1 MAIVDFTT
9 VRPKRAPY
17 LPLVIVSRKPELL
30 RSAAL
35 AALAVCAGCGDDAEP
50 RSSTPRPPNAP
61 VVDLAR
67 SEPEALRLEQDLRA
81 LLLEPLARGNV
92 ERAARALASQSFAGT
107 LPGPGPTT
115 AAAGLKLRWLTG
127 EPFFTQD
134 PMSFAAKLRELGAA
148 TDSPERVE
156 LELDRF
162 ELAPSGERATGRVR
176 LRWAGV
182 EPPPDPGERPETDQA
197 AATGGALG
205 SRPVAPPSPQR
216 VDVTL
221 YAQIEARTAPG
232 EDWRLSR
239 FHPCEPS
246 DLHPLG
252 RGVRLECDDPPRY
265 VDRTVE
271 VGLTFGTSAENER
284 LLQDFVDRHRT
295 LTPGGL
301 SVVDFDRDGFDD
313 LIATR
318 SNEST
323 ILFRNDGIGGFVPI
337 PLPMERLADRPA
349 FVLFVDLDG
358 DGLEEIVASETSRY
372 RGAQAFAGLWTRTD
386 AAPGTWRHLPEAFAL
401 PNPVGLRR
409 LAVQTVAPLDV
420 EGDGDLDLFFAV
432 YGSSESRGPDYNT
445 VEAHD
450 GADNH
455 LLINQGGLR
464 FTEESA
470 ARGIEGTGYTYV
482 ALAFDADHDGDAD
495 LFEGNDFGPNVLW
508 RNEGGR
514 FVADDAMGLGGVSAY
529 TMGAALADLECDGRW
544 DLYVSNMSSEEGMRM
559 VPLAKGLSETMRG
572 RVDTIARGNALYS
585 EPPEPGPWP
594 DGARAL
600 GVNEA
605 EWAWGCQFVDV
616 NGDGAQELVV
626 TNGFA
631 SHRDQG
637 LGDWQTYYWRQ
648 VIDDGRRLERGER
661 SEDVNESLR
670 FQGSFNGH
678 ERDRLFVRADEGPA
692 DRPWVDA
699 GWCLGID
706 ASHDGRAIVPFDPDG
721 DGDLDLALW
730 TLGGLVYY
738 ENRGAQLALRVKL
751 VPERGP
757 RVPLGAR
764 VELSGRLPGGE
775 TSTYARHVS
784 LVEGFQSQVSPDLLL
799 PAGSHP
805 DTSKRIEVTWPSGRR
820 QVFPGIQMVGRSTLQ
835 EGSER
840 VLLEPPRSWPR
851 QADAIEDG
859 PWAANIARTART
871 PAALGLAPAPLVV
884 RVREGR
890 DVRVTP
896 LVLADPEVRVVEAFL
911 RTGGPEDR
919 DLDPTWEV
927 LLEFAEVAAALGES
941 NQATLVYDADG
952 RPLRVFRGPVD
963 TADLQAFCDLGTT
976 EARYPHLL
984 IEHGRLAIDESR
996 FRDALTLF
1004 QEAVR
1009 ERNDLAVED
1018 AAAFEGIGRS
1028 HVLLGRVDLAEK
1040 AYRAAVD
1047 LDPDYAIGH
1056 LNLGAALAELGRF
1069 EEATSSLL
1077 EARRIEGDS
1086 PRVLGA
1092 LVEAAGSAGRN
1103 DLARECALAWL
1114 QQNPG
1119 DVSMTLLLGKVE
1131 ARAGNFES
1139 AVQYFEEVLAQQPRS
1154 RAAREALE
1162 AVNALLI
1169 GNPPR

>member
-1 MAIVDFTT
+1 VILRKST
-9 VRPKRAPY
+9 VTSPG
-17 LPLVIVSRKPELL
+17 
-30 RSAAL
+30 AAL
-35 AALAVCAGCGDDAEP
+35 GLVLLAVCPLSGCGSG
-50 RSSTPRPPNAP
+50 SSGPGSSRPVPPAP
-61 VVDLAR
+61 HLVDLDR
-67 SEPEALRLEQDLRA
+67 SEPEALRLEQDLLA
-81 LLLEPLARGNV
+81 LLLEPLARGDL
-92 ERAARALASQSFAGT
+92 ERAARGLDLGEFAGT
-107 LPGPGPTT
+107 IREPGS
-115 AAAGLKLRWLTG
+115 AEAAGGLELRWLKGGTH
-127 EPFFTQD
+127 FTQD
-134 PMSFAAKLRELGAA
+134 PDAFVSRLRGLGPE
-148 TDSPERVE
+148 TTSPERVE

-162 ELAPSGERATGRVR
+162 ELEPSGERATGRAR
-176 LRWAGV
+176 LRWAGA
-182 EPPPDPGERPETDQA
+182 E
-197 AATGGALG
+197 AATDPSGA
-205 SRPVAPPSPQR
+205 RAPDAPPSAQR

-221 YAQIEARTAPG
+221 YAEIEARTAPG
-232 EDWRLSR
+232 EDWRLTR
-239 FHPCEPS
+239 FHPCEATP
-246 DLHPLG
+246 LHPLG
-252 RGVRLECDDPPRY
+252 AGLRLQCDDPARY

-295 LTPGGL
+295 LTLGGL

-323 ILFRNDGIGGFVPI
+323 LLFRNDGIGGFVPI

-372 RGAQAFAGLWTRTD
+372 RGPEAFAGLWTRTD
-386 AAPGTWRHLPEAFAL
+386 AAPGTWRHFPEAFAL

-432 YGSSESRGPDYNT
+432 YGSGESRGPDYNT

-464 FTEESA
+464 FTEESE
-470 ARGIEGTGYTYV
+470 ARGIEGSGYTYV
-482 ALAFDADHDGDAD
+482 ALAFDADHDGDTD

-559 VPLAKGLSETMRG
+559 VPLAEGLSETMRG

-585 EPPEPGPWP
+585 EPAEAGPWP
-594 DGARAL
+594 DRARGL

-699 GWCLGID
+699 GWCMGID

-738 ENRGAQLALRVKL
+738 ENRGTQAALRLKL
-751 VPERGP
+751 VPGRGP

-775 TSTYARHVS
+775 PSTYARHVS

-799 PAGSHP
+799 PTSVAGGLP
-805 DTSKRIEVTWPSGRR
+805 TIEVVWPSGRR
-820 QVFPGIQMVGRSTLQ
+820 EAFEGLATTGRISIEEGKETVLMERPHFWPLQ
-835 EGSER
+835 EE
-840 VLLEPPRSWPR
+840 
-851 QADAIEDG
+851 ANEDG

-884 RVREGR
+884 RVRERR
-890 DVRVTP
+890 DVPVNP
-896 LVLADPEVRVVEAFL
+896 LDLAGPEVRVVEALL

-919 DLDPTWEV
+919 DLDPTREV
-927 LLEFAEVAAALGES
+927 LLEFAEVAAALGEAD
-941 NQATLVYDADG
+941 QATLVYDADG

-963 TADLQAFCDLGTT
+963 TAEVQAFCDLGTT
-976 EARYPHLL
+976 EARFPHLL

-996 FRDALTLF
+996 FRDALALF

-1009 ERNDLAVED
+1009 GRADLAVED

-1040 AYRAAVD
+1040 AYRAAVE

-1069 EEATSSLL
+1069 DEATDALL
-1077 EARRIEGDS
+1077 EARRVEGDT

-1092 LVEAAGSAGRN
+1092 LAEAAGSAGR
-1103 DLARECALAWL
+1103 DGIARESALMWL
-1114 QQNPG
+1114 EQHPG
-1119 DVSMTLLLGKVE
+1119 DVPMMVLLGKVE
-1131 ARAGNFES
+1131 ARAGNLEAAIERFE
-1139 AVQYFEEVLAQQPRS
+1139 AALAAQPS
-1154 RAAREALE
+1154 NGDAAEALQ
-1162 AVNALLI
+1162 AAKALLI
-1169 GNPPR
+1169 GNGAR

>member
-1 MAIVDFTT
+1 MFAEKTS
-9 VRPKRAPY
+9 APA
-17 LPLVIVSRKPELL
+17 L
-30 RSAAL
+30 L
-35 AALAVCAGCGDDAEP
+35 AALLAVTGSLSCGDGAVGE
-50 RSSTPRPPNAP
+50 RSALPAPPENP
-61 VVDLAR
+61 VLDLAR
-67 SEPEALRLEQDLRA
+67 TEPEALRLEQDLLA
-81 LLLEPLARGNV
+81 LFLEPLARGDL
-92 ERAARALASQSFAGT
+92 ERAARCIDRKDFAALV
-107 LPGPGPTT
+107 PGPGD
-115 AAAGLKLRWLTG
+115 AQEGAGLQIRWMTGNRSFTRDPDAFVALLR
-127 EPFFTQD
+127 D
-134 PMSFAAKLRELGAA
+134 LGPD
-148 TDSPERVE
+148 TTTPQRVE

-162 ELAPSGERATGRVR
+162 ELEPSGKRATGRVR

-182 EPPPDPGERPETDQA
+182 EPAPGLGDAPAADAGQA
-197 AATGGALG
+197 TPA
-205 SRPVAPPSPQR
+205 QR
-216 VDVTL
+216 VDITL
-221 YAQIEARTAPG
+221 YAEIEARTAPG
-232 EDWRLSR
+232 EDWRLTR
-239 FHPCEPS
+239 FHCCEAS

-252 RGVRLECDDPPRY
+252 AGVRLQCDDPARY
-265 VDRTVE
+265 VDRTME

-295 LTPGGL
+295 LTLGGL

-323 ILFRNDGIGGFVPI
+323 ILFRNDGVGGFVPI

-372 RGAQAFAGLWTRTD
+372 RGAEAFAGLWTRTD
-386 AAPGTWRHLPEAFAL
+386 AEPGTWRHLPEAFAL

-432 YGSSESRGPDYNT
+432 YGSGESRGPDYNT

-464 FTEESA
+464 FTEESE

-482 ALAFDADHDGDAD
+482 ALAFDADHDGDTD

-559 VPLAKGLSETMRG
+559 VPLAEGLSETMRG

-585 EPPEPGPWP
+585 EPAEPGPWP
-594 DGARAL
+594 DRARGL

-678 ERDRLFVRADEGPA
+678 ERDRLFVRADRGPA

-738 ENRGAQLALRVKL
+738 ENRGAQHALRLRL

-764 VELSGRLPGGE
+764 VELSGSLPGGE
-775 TSTYARHVS
+775 PRTYARHVS
-784 LVEGFQSQVSPDLLL
+784 LIEGFQSQVSPDLLL
-799 PAGSHP
+799 PTSGAGGLP
-805 DTSKRIEVTWPSGRR
+805 TIEVAWPSGRR
-820 QVFPGIQMVGRSTLQ
+820 ETFEGLATTGRIAIAEGKGTVLVERPLSWSLQ
-835 EGSER
+835 DE
-840 VLLEPPRSWPR
+840 
-851 QADAIEDG
+851 ANEDG
-859 PWAANIARTART
+859 PWAASIARTART

-890 DVRVTP
+890 AVPVAP
-896 LVLADPEVRVVEAFL
+896 LVLADPEVRVVEALL
-911 RTGGPEDR
+911 RTGGPGDR
-919 DLDPTWEV
+919 DLDPTREV
-927 LLEFAEVAAALGES
+927 LLEFAEVAAALGEAD
-941 NQATLVYDADG
+941 QATLVYDADG
-952 RPLRVFRGPVD
+952 RLLRVFRGPAD
-963 TADLQAFCDLGTT
+963 PADLQAFCDLGTT

-984 IEHGRLAIDESR
+984 IEHGRLAIEESR
-996 FRDALTLF
+996 FRDALALF

-1009 ERNDLAVED
+1009 GRGDLAVED

-1040 AYRAAVD
+1040 AYRAAVE

-1069 EEATSSLL
+1069 DEATDALL
-1077 EARRIEGDS
+1077 EARRVEGDK

-1092 LVEAAGSAGRN
+1092 LAEAAGSAGRTEV
-1103 DLARECALAWL
+1103 ARESALAWL
-1114 QQNPG
+1114 EQQPG
-1119 DVSMTLLLGKVE
+1119 DVAMTVLLGKVE
-1131 ARAGNFES
+1131 ARAGNLEAAIERFE
-1139 AVQYFEEVLAQQPRS
+1139 AALAAEPS
-1154 RAAREALE
+1154 NVEAAEALQ
-1162 AVNALLI
+1162 AAKALLI
-1169 GNPPR
+1169 GNGVR

>member
-1 MAIVDFTT
+1 MIAHKTS
-9 VRPKRAPY
+9 APA
-17 LPLVIVSRKPELL
+17 L
-30 RSAAL
+30 L
-35 AALAVCAGCGDDAEP
+35 AALLAVTSSVSCGDGAVRWDSALP
-50 RSSTPRPPNAP
+50 VPPESP

-67 SEPEALRLEQDLRA
+67 TEPEALRLEQDLLA
-81 LLLEPLARGNV
+81 LLLEPLARNDV
-92 ERAARALASQSFAGT
+92 ERASRCIDGRDFAALVR
-107 LPGPGPTT
+107 GPGD
-115 AAAGLKLRWLTG
+115 AQDGAGLQIRWMTGKRSFTRDPDSFVYLLR
-127 EPFFTQD
+127 D
-134 PMSFAAKLRELGAA
+134 LGPD
-148 TDSPERVE
+148 TSTPQRVE

-162 ELAPSGERATGRVR
+162 ELEPSGERATGRVR

-182 EPPPDPGERPETDQA
+182 EPPPGPGASPEVDAGQA
-197 AATGGALG
+197 AATPA
-205 SRPVAPPSPQR
+205 RR
-216 VDVTL
+216 VDLTL
-221 YAQIEARTAPG
+221 YAEIEARTAPG

-239 FHPCEPS
+239 FHFCETS

-252 RGVRLECDDPPRY
+252 AGVRLQCDDPARY
-265 VDRTVE
+265 VDRTME

-295 LTPGGL
+295 LTLGGL

-323 ILFRNDGIGGFVPI
+323 TLFRNDGVGGFVPI

-372 RGAQAFAGLWTRTD
+372 RGAEAFAGLWTRTD
-386 AAPGTWRHLPEAFAL
+386 AEPGTWRHLPEAFAL

-464 FTEESA
+464 FTEESE
-470 ARGIEGTGYTYV
+470 ARGIVGTGYTYV
-482 ALAFDADHDGDAD
+482 ALAFDADHDGDTD

-559 VPLAKGLSETMRG
+559 VPVAEGLSETMRG

-585 EPPEPGPWP
+585 EPAEPGPWP
-594 DGARAL
+594 DRARGL

-678 ERDRLFVRADEGPA
+678 ERDRLFVRADRGPA

-738 ENRGAQLALRVKL
+738 ENRGVQPALRLRL

-764 VELSGRLPGGE
+764 VELSGRLPGGKPR
-775 TSTYARHVS
+775 TYARHVS
-784 LVEGFQSQVSPDLLL
+784 LVEGFQSQVAPDLLL
-799 PAGSHP
+799 PTGSP
-805 DTSKRIEVTWPSGRR
+805 SVVPTLEVTWPSGRR
-820 QVFPGIQMVGRSTLQ
+820 ETFEGLAASGRISIE
-835 EGSER
+835 EGEQTVLMER
-840 VLLEPPRSWPR
+840 PLSWPPREEATGDGLWP
-851 QADAIEDG
+851 
-859 PWAANIARTART
+859 ANIARTART

-890 DVRVTP
+890 DVPVTP
-896 LVLADPEVRVVEAFL
+896 LVLADPEVRVVEALL

-919 DLDPTWEV
+919 DLDPTREV
-927 LLEFAEVAAALGES
+927 LLEFAEVAAALGEAD
-941 NQATLVYDADG
+941 QATLVYDADG
-952 RPLRVFRGPVD
+952 RLLRVFRGPVD
-963 TADLQAFCDLGTT
+963 SADVEAFCDLGTT
-976 EARYPHLL
+976 EARFPHLL

-996 FRDALTLF
+996 FRDALALF

-1009 ERNDLAVED
+1009 GRGDLAVED

-1040 AYRAAVD
+1040 AYRAAVE

-1069 EEATSSLL
+1069 GEATDALL
-1077 EARRIEGDS
+1077 EARRVEGDT

-1092 LVEAAGSAGRN
+1092 LAEAAGSAGR
-1103 DLARECALAWL
+1103 DGIARESALVWL
-1114 QQNPG
+1114 EQHPG
-1119 DVSMTLLLGKVE
+1119 DVPMMVLLGKVE
-1131 ARAGNFES
+1131 ARAGNLEAAIERFEAALAAQPS
-1139 AVQYFEEVLAQQPRS
+1139 NGEVAEALQ
-1154 RAAREALE
+1154 AAR
-1162 AVNALLI
+1162 ALLI
-1169 GNPPR
+1169 GNGAR